1 MLLKF
6 FLICVIIIFEPGGG
20 TMRVVPEKIDCDLYR
35 FLSGDT
41 DAVNSYRGEYMN
53 AYTRANMT
61 EAFLAQTQIRMK

>member
-1 MLLKF
+1 
-6 FLICVIIIFEPGGG
+6 
-20 TMRVVPEKIDCDLYR
+20 MRVVPEKIDCDLYR